1 MARKTQVILTDD
13 IDGSEATGTVSFS
26 LDGVAY
32 EIDLND
38 DNAQQLRDQLGEWAS
53 KARRVGGR
61 RTTGARSAGSSNET
75 AKIRA
80 WAKTNGH
87 QVSDRGRVSQQIR
100 EAYNAAH

>member
-13 IDGSEATGTVSFS
+13 IDGSEATGTVSFA

-38 DNAQQLRDQLGEWAS
+38 DNAQQLREQLAVWTA

-61 RTTGARSAGSSNET
+61 RTIGARGAGSSNET
-75 AKIRA
+75 AKIRT
-80 WAKTNGH
+80 WAKENGFE
-87 QVSDRGRVSQQIR
+87 VSERGRISREIR

>member
-13 IDGSEATGTVSFS
+13 IDGSGATGTVSFG

-38 DNAQQLRDQLGEWAS
+38 DNAQRMRDQLGEWAG

-61 RTTGARSAGSSNET
+61 RISGTQSAGSSSD
-75 AKIRA
+75 AGKIRA
-80 WAKTNGH
+80 WAGENGYE
-87 QVSDRGRVSQQIR
+87 VSGRGRIPKEVR
-100 EAYNAAH
+100 DAYDAAH

>member
-13 IDGSEATGTVSFS
+13 IDGSEATETLSFG

-38 DNAQQLRDQLGEWAS
+38 DNAEQLREQLAVWTDKG
-53 KARRVGGR
+53 RRVGGR
-61 RTTGARSAGSSNET
+61 RTPGTRGTGSANDT
-75 AKIRA
+75 AKIRG
-80 WAKTNGH
+80 WARENGYE
-87 QVSDRGRVSQQIR
+87 VSERGRISKEVR

>member
-13 IDGSEATGTVSFS
+13 IDGTEATGTVSFAI
-26 LDGVAY
+26 DGVAY

-38 DNAQQLRDQLGEWAS
+38 NNAQQMREQLSEWTS

-61 RTTGARSAGSSNET
+61 RNTGTRTASSPSDAG
-75 AKIRA
+75 KIRE
-80 WAKTNGH
+80 WAKQNGH
-87 QVSDRGRVSQQIR
+87 DVPERGRISKEIR

>member
-1 MARKTQVILTDD
+1 MARKTQVIITDD
-13 IDGSEATGTVSFS
+13 IDGSDATGTVSFA

-38 DNAQQLRDQLGEWAS
+38 NNAQQLRDQLGEWAS
-53 KARRVGGR
+53 KARRIGGR
-61 RTTGARSAGSSNET
+61 RTTGTRTTGSSNET

-80 WAKTNGH
+80 WAKENGH
-87 QVSDRGRVSQQIR
+87 QVSDRGRVSQQVR